1 MGSGDMAE
9 QTREDKVRRAKFLEE
24 AGAAFDRMLK
34 EDQEQMITFDQM
46 EDRALE
52 VGGKLQRWLVE
63 QCLAKAARRK
73 AAAAPACCPKCGKT
87 LQFAPAPKERRIRG
101 RTGEVAV
108 ERHEGYCPSCRKAFF
123 PSGPN
128 VATGG

>member
-1 MGSGDMAE
+1 MAKRTAEGDA
-9 QTREDKVRRAKFLEE
+9 RRAKFLEE
-24 AGAAFDRMLK
+24 AGAAFDRMMK

-63 QCLAKAARRK
+63 QCLAEAARRK
-73 AAAAPACCPKCGKT
+73 AAAPSACCPQCGKA

-108 ERHEGYCPSCRKAFF
+108 ERREGYCPSCRKAFF
-123 PSGPN
+123 PSGPS
-128 VATGG
+128 VEAGG